1 MRPSLAGRGLPKPS
15 HGLPNEPTVMK
26 LNATSLRSLTLPR
39 GKKDHIAWDDD
50 IPGFGVRLREG
61 GSAGFV
67 FQYQIGAKQRR
78 MSLGAISAVRA

>member
-1 MRPSLAGRGLPKPS
+1 
-15 HGLPNEPTVMK
+15 MK

-78 MSLGAISAVRA
+78 MSLGAISAVPIGNARKTAEKLYARVRLGQDPAG